1 MWYKEKLINM
11 KYCPYCGVKLS
22 DDSRYCTECGK
33 SVPLGDTRSQGGALY
48 IRWDGRWSLWD
59 AKMHVFVNGEE
70 QGTFSFNR
78 GFEIAVP
85 ITIPTMT
92 ILTKMAFRKKESV
105 LTLTPSENYSYNLIY
120 NTFSGS
126 FNSALCDNEG
136 TILETD
142 KEPWWYYVFFFLIPI
157 IGFIY
162 SISMY
167 KKKPAAAKDA
177 LILSF
182 IGFIIAII
190 LNIVKQM

>member
-1 MWYKEKLINM
+1 MPFCSNCGTKLTTTARFCPICGCQISNLPHKENERGVTSGYYKNI
-11 KYCPYCGVKLS
+11 GIIS
-22 DDSRYCTECGK
+22 
-33 SVPLGDTRSQGGALY
+33 
-48 IRWDGRWSLWD
+48 I
-59 AKMHVFVNGEE
+59 
-70 QGTFSFNR
+70 
-78 GFEIAVP
+78 I
-85 ITIPTMT
+85 
-92 ILTKMAFRKKESV
+92 AFRKKKSV
-105 LTLTPSENYSYNLIY
+105 LTLNPSENYSYNLIY